1 MKNAGWVKPSETGPP
16 LPENQRL
23 YRKREL
29 KAIAARWDARA
40 PGWDSA
46 LQSPECHLNEDD
58 AYALFLRE
66 VARVVQSRRA
76 FCQSHGVVDLGC
88 GTGLVLAHVISSFR
102 WGIGVDISP
111 EMIRAAR
118 RKRIPHTKFIIGDC
132 FEIARL
138 CPPAGAILSRGVLLS
153 HYGREHAKTF
163 LQSGLSALVDGGFL
177 LCDFL
182 NKLAQDRGE
191 HKATG
196 KCFFSAEEVQ
206 DLAREAGFKKVRL
219 LSPGAQRVL
228 ILLLQR

>member
-1 MKNAGWVKPSETGPP
+1 MKNAGWVKPSKSAPTVPA
-16 LPENQRL
+16 NQRL
-23 YRKREL
+23 YREREL
-29 KAIAARWDARA
+29 GAIAARWDARA

-58 AYALFLRE
+58 AYAQFLRE
-66 VARVVQSRRA
+66 VAGVVQKRRT
-76 FCQSHGVVDLGC
+76 FCQSQGVVDLGC
-88 GTGLVLAHVISSFR
+88 GTGLVLADVISRFR

-118 RKRIPHTKFIIGDC
+118 RKRIPHAKFIIGDC

-153 HYGREHAKTF
+153 HYGREHAKAL
-163 LQSGLSALVDGGFL
+163 LQAGLSALVDGGFL
-177 LCDFL
+177 ICDLL
-182 NKLAQDRGE
+182 NKLAQDSSE

-196 KCFFSAEEVQ
+196 KFLFSAEEAE
-206 DLAREAGFKKVRL
+206 DLAREAGFKKVKL
-219 LSPGAQRVL
+219 LSRGPQRVL